1 MLILLFCFLSV
12 LLLVTLLPFSFS
24 QHYLIRS
31 CDFIRLQVFYL
42 ALAGLLLA
50 GYFAS
55 IELSPLVVSS
65 LLMASV
71 ILLIQGK
78 WIYPYTWL
86 AKKEVVH
93 SPAGSDH
100 SVRIM
105 SANVLMSNTRY
116 QDLIDLVNENQP
128 DLLITLESD
137 IKWQQ
142 HLSILE
148 KDYPHT
154 IFCPK
159 DNRYGMHLYS
169 KFKIIKQQVFDLVEE
184 DIPSIHILFETAQ
197 GHIMQGHFIHPAPP
211 SPTEEDTSRP
221 RDTELILLAKA
232 VKNNTRPTIV
242 AGDLND
248 VAWSRSTR
256 LFMEISDFLDP
267 RKGRGFFNTFHAG
280 YFFMRW
286 PLDHLFHSQGFTVK
300 RIKRLSKYGSDHFA
314 LLTELVHK
322 PANGNQQ
329 LDDDMD
335 IQQAVDEL
343 QMDNTSHTSV
353 PTFDDD
359 INKAQLK

>member
-1 MLILLFCFLSV
+1 MLIVLVSILSGLLV
-12 LLLVTLLPFSFS
+12 VTLLPMSFS

-42 ALAGLLLA
+42 ALGGLLLA
-50 GYFAS
+50 AYFAS
-55 IELSPLVVSS
+55 SGLSPLVVSS
-65 LLMASV
+65 LIMATV

-86 AKKEVVH
+86 AQKEVAH
-93 SPAGSDH
+93 SPEGSEH
-100 SVRIM
+100 SIRIM

-116 QDLIDLVNENQP
+116 QDLIDLVHEHQP

-137 IKWQQ
+137 ITWQQ
-142 HLSILE
+142 QLAAIE
-148 KDYPHT
+148 DDYPYKV
-154 IFCPK
+154 FCPK

-169 KFKIIKQQVFDLVEE
+169 KYKIKKQQVCELVES

-197 GHIMQGHFIHPAPP
+197 GVEVQGHFIHPAPP

-232 VKNNTRPTIV
+232 LKNNKRPTIV

-286 PLDHLFHSQGFTVK
+286 PLDHLFHSHGFTVK
-300 RIKRLSKYGSDHFA
+300 RIKRLEKYGSDHFA

-322 PANGNQQ
+322 PSNSNQQ

-335 IQQAVDEL
+335 IQKSVDEL
-343 QMDNTSHTSV
+343 KMDNISSREV
-353 PTFDDD
+353 PTFNDKVSK
-359 INKAQLK
+359 I